1 MSIKT
6 NLEIIK
12 TRIAEAAGRVG
23 RNPREIKLLVA
34 GKYADVEQLR
44 QLIAAGQK
52 LIGENR
58 AQDLTRKYAV
68 IGDQA
73 EWHFIGHL
81 QRNKVKAVVPIITM
95 LHSLDSIRLADE
107 LEKQL
112 TKINKI
118 LPVLIEV
125 NVAGEATNELVKYCR
140 SLSHL
145 KLKGL
150 MTMNRSGFSTLRQ
163 LAGKYNLPE
172 LSMGTSADFE
182 AAIEAGA
189 TMIRLGRIVFS
200 DPIV

>member
-12 TRIAEAAGRVG
+12 TRVVEAAGKVG
-23 RNPREIKLLVA
+23 RDPRKIKLLVA

-81 QRNKVKAVVPIITM
+81 QRNKVKAVVSIITM

-112 TKINKI
+112 GKINKV

-140 SLSHL
+140 SLPHL
-145 KLKGL
+145 KLRGL
-150 MTMNRSGFSTLRQ
+150 MTMNRSGFSPLRQ

-182 AAIEAGA
+182 VAIEAGA
-189 TMIRLGRIVFS
+189 TMIRLGRIVFLKT
-200 DPIV
+200 IV